1 MILTQ
6 RHFYTP
12 STPPLGRL
20 RWGKHPCHVGLPLS
34 LSRREVQLTCRDQ
47 GGGTICCGWFPL
59 QRLQRRLLSLR
70 WCTVRPG
77 LLTTCWGT
85 GSARACS
92 LGANILETED
102 RRLACSSIM
111 SMIPEFSV
119 GIQMGRSVSVRFL
132 PTGIFEIIIWR
143 WSTYFGRIIPSKLRR
158 SIFDKPDLGK
168 N

>member
-102 RRLACSSIM
+102 RRLACSPLYQWFQNFRSEFKWEGPFRFGFFR
-111 SMIPEFSV
+111 PEYSRSKSGGGPLISV
-119 GIQMGRSVSVRFL
+119 ESFRPNFAVPFL
-132 PTGIFEIIIWR
+132 TN
-143 WSTYFGRIIPSKLRR
+143 RI
-158 SIFDKPDLGK
+158 
-168 N
+168 